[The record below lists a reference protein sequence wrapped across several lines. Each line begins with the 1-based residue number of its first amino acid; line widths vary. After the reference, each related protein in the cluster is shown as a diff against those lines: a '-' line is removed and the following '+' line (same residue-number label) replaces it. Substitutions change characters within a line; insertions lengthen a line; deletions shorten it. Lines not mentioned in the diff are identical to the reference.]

1 METPDMKRALSVL
14 VMMFLL
20 LPVCALAADNGTY
33 RNLRIFTDVIE
44 EIERSYVEEPDSEQL
59 IEEAIKG
66 MVNSLDP
73 HSALLPPQ
81 AHSELREDTRGR
93 FSGVGLVL
101 SIRDEKLTVVSPI
114 DGSPAKEAGIR
125 NGDVIIAID
134 DQKTATMTMEE
145 SIELMR
151 GVRGSMVTLTV
162 LQKKGGK
169 EMRVTLRR
177 DEIPLQSVA
186 HYELKPGFPF
196 IAVTSFNDNTASDF
210 EKAILAHE
218 AKGAVKGLVLDL
230 RDNPG
235 GILQQAVEMV
245 DLFIA
250 DGVIVSIKGRA
261 KEQRQV
267 WRATTEKPVRTFP
280 VVVLING
287 GSASASEIVA
297 GALKDQKR
305 ALILGTTSFG
315 KGSVQNIIPLSDGFG
330 LKLTV
335 ALYYTPSGTSI
346 QAKGIVP
353 DVELPFQEM
362 AFASEEKSMAERDLP
377 NHIKA
382 NDKADE
388 EPLPQA
394 PERLKR
400 DNQVQRALELLLS
413 RSIFGNG

>member
-1 METPDMKRALSVL
+1 MKRSLPVL
-14 VMMFLL
+14 VLFCLL
-20 LPVCALAADNGTY
+20 LPHRAPAADNGTY
-33 RNLRIFTDVIE
+33 RNLRIFTDVME
-44 EIERSYVEEPDSEQL
+44 EIERNYVEEPNSEKL
-59 IEEAIKG
+59 IEEAVKG

-81 AHSELREDTRGR
+81 AHSELRDDTRGR

-101 SIRDEKLTVVSPI
+101 SIRNDKLTVVSPI
-114 DGSPAKEAGIR
+114 DGSPAKTAGIR

-134 DQKTATMTMEE
+134 DRKTASMTMEE
-145 SIELMR
+145 SITLMR
-151 GVRGSMVTLTV
+151 GPRGSMVTLTV
-162 LQKKGGK
+162 LQNKGGK

-196 IAVTSFNDNTASDF
+196 IAVTSFNESTASDF
-210 EKAILAHE
+210 EKALLAHE

-235 GILQQAVEMV
+235 GILQQAVDLA
-245 DLFIA
+245 DLFIT

-261 KEQRQV
+261 QEQRQV
-267 WRATTEKPVRTFP
+267 WRATAEKPVRNFP

-287 GSASASEIVA
+287 GSASAAEIVA
-297 GALKDQKR
+297 GALKDHKR

-315 KGSVQNIIPLSDGFG
+315 KGSVQNIIPLSDGYG

-335 ALYYTPSGTSI
+335 ALYYTPSGVSI

-362 AFASEEKSMAERDLP
+362 AFTPEEKPMAESDLP
-377 NHIKA
+377 NHIVPRQ
-382 NDKADE
+382 KADD
-388 EPLPQA
+388 EPLPAA

-400 DNQVQRALELLLS
+400 DNQVQRAMELLLS
-413 RSIFGNG
+413 RNIFGNG

>member
-1 METPDMKRALSVL
+1 MKRVSSLMALLWLL
-14 VMMFLL
+14 VPL
-20 LPVCALAADNGTY
+20 CATAAENGTY

-44 EIERSYVEEPDSEQL
+44 EIERSYVDEPNSEQL

-81 AHSELREDTRGR
+81 AHSELQEDTRGR

-101 SIRDEKLTVVSPI
+101 SMRNEKLIVVSPI
-114 DGSPAKEAGIR
+114 DGSPAKNAGIR
-125 NGDVIIAID
+125 GGDLIIAID
-134 DQKTATMTMEE
+134 GEKTATLTMEE
-145 SIELMR
+145 SITLMR
-151 GVRGSMVTLTV
+151 GPRGSMVSLTV
-162 LQKKGGK
+162 LQKTGGK
-169 EMRVTLRR
+169 EVRVTLRR

-186 HYELKPGFPF
+186 HYELKRGFPF
-196 IAVTSFNDNTASDF
+196 IAVTSFNDNTARDF
-210 EKAILAHE
+210 EAALLAHE
-218 AKGAVKGLVLDL
+218 ANGPVKGLVLDL

-235 GILQQAVEMV
+235 GILQQAVDIV
-245 DLFIA
+245 DFFIE
-250 DGVIVSIKGRA
+250 DGVIVSIKGRSM
-261 KEQRQV
+261 EERQV
-267 WRATTEKPVRTFP
+267 WRATTEKPVRSFP

-297 GALKDQKR
+297 GALKDRKR
-305 ALILGTTSFG
+305 GLILGTTSFG
-315 KGSVQNIIPLSDGFG
+315 KGSVQNIIPLTDGYG

-335 ALYYTPSGTSI
+335 ALYYTPSGVSI

-362 AFASEEKSMAERDLP
+362 DFTPDEPPMTERDLP
-377 NHIKA
+377 NHIKPRES
-382 NDKADE
+382 ADE

-394 PERLKR
+394 PDRLKR

-413 RSIFGNG
+413 RDIFGKG

>member
-1 METPDMKRALSVL
+1 MKRAFPVMVL
-14 VMMFLL
+14 VGLL
-20 LPVCALAADNGTY
+20 IPFYASAADDGTY

-44 EIERSYVEEPDSEQL
+44 EIERSYVEEPDSEKL
-59 IEEAIKG
+59 VEEAIKG
-66 MVNSLDP
+66 MVDSLDP
-73 HSALLPPQ
+73 HSTLLTPQ
-81 AHSELREDTRGR
+81 VHSDLRDDTRGH

-101 SIRDEKLTVVSPI
+101 SMRDDELTVVSPI
-114 DGSPAKEAGIR
+114 GGSPAEEAGVR

-134 DQKTATMTMEE
+134 DQKTSTLTMAEA
-145 SIELMR
+145 IELMR
-151 GVRGSMVTLTV
+151 GVRGSQVILTV

-177 DEIPLQSVA
+177 DDIPLQSVA

-196 IAVTSFNDNTASDF
+196 VAVTSFNESTAVDF
-210 EKAILAHE
+210 ENALLAHE

-235 GILQQAVEMV
+235 GILQQAVDMV

-261 KEQRQV
+261 EEQRQV
-267 WRATTEKPVRTFP
+267 WRATDEKTVRTYP
-280 VVVLING
+280 VVVLVNG

-297 GALKDQKR
+297 GALKDHKR

-315 KGSVQNIIPLSDGFG
+315 KGSVQNIISLSDGYG

-353 DVELPFQEM
+353 DVELPFQELS
-362 AFASEEKSMAERDLP
+362 FSPEEHPMAERDLP
-377 NHIKA
+377 NHIEA
-382 NDKADE
+382 RESTDDA
-388 EPLPQA
+388 PLPQA
-394 PERLKR
+394 PERLKH

-413 RSIFGNG
+413 RDIFGNA

>member
-1 METPDMKRALSVL
+1 MTRVDLIVALVCLL
-14 VMMFLL
+14 VPLS
-20 LPVCALAADNGTY
+20 AAAAENGTY

-44 EIERSYVEEPDSEQL
+44 EIERSYVDEPDSEQL

-81 AHSELREDTRGR
+81 AHSELQEDTRGR

-101 SIRDEKLTVVSPI
+101 SIRNEKLTVVSPI
-114 DGSPAKEAGIR
+114 GGSPAKEAGIR

-134 DQKTATMTMEE
+134 DEKTAALTMEE
-145 SIELMR
+145 SISLMR

-162 LQKKGGK
+162 LQKKGGQ

-186 HYELKPGFPF
+186 HYELKRGFPF
-196 IAVTSFNDNTASDF
+196 IAVTSFNDSTARDF
-210 EKAILAHE
+210 EKALLAHE
-218 AKGAVKGLVLDL
+218 AKGPVKGLVLDL

-235 GILQQAVEMV
+235 GILQQAVDLV
-245 DLFIA
+245 DLFIE

-267 WRATTEKPVRTFP
+267 WRATFEKPVRTFP

-297 GALKDQKR
+297 GAMKDHKR
-305 ALILGTTSFG
+305 GLILGTTSFG
-315 KGSVQNIIPLSDGFG
+315 KGSVQNIIPLSDGYG

-335 ALYYTPSGTSI
+335 ALYYTPSGVSI

-362 AFASEEKSMAERDLP
+362 AFTPEEQPMAERDLP
-377 NHIKA
+377 NHIEA
-382 NDKADE
+382 SESEDE
-388 EPLPQA
+388 DPLLQA

-413 RSIFGNG
+413 RDIFGNG

>member
-1 METPDMKRALSVL
+1 MKRSFLVMVL
-14 VMMFLL
+14 VGLL
-20 LPVCALAADNGTY
+20 LPVCATATENGTY

-44 EIERSYVEEPDSEQL
+44 EIERSYVEEPNSEQL

-73 HSALLPPQ
+73 HSALLPPK
-81 AHSELREDTRGR
+81 AHSELREDTTGR

-101 SIRDEKLTVVSPI
+101 SVRDEKLTVVSPI
-114 DGSPAKEAGIR
+114 DGSPAKTAGIR
-125 NGDVIIAID
+125 TGDVIIAID
-134 DQKTATMTMEE
+134 DQKTSTLTMEE
-145 SIELMR
+145 SINLMR

-169 EMRVTLRR
+169 ELRVTLRR

-196 IAVTSFNDNTASDF
+196 IAVTSFNDSTARDF
-210 EKAILAHE
+210 ENAILAHE
-218 AKGAVKGLVLDL
+218 AKGTIKGLVLDL

-235 GILQQAVEMV
+235 GILEQAVDMV
-245 DLFIA
+245 DLFIE
-250 DGVIVSIKGRA
+250 DGVIVSIKGRS

-267 WRATTEKPVRTFP
+267 WRATTEKPLRSFP
-280 VVVLING
+280 VVVIVNG

-297 GALKDQKR
+297 GALKDHKR

-335 ALYYTPSGTSI
+335 ALYYTPSGVSI

-362 AFASEEKSMAERDLP
+362 AYTPEEKPMAERDLP
-377 NHIKA
+377 NHIESREE
-382 NDKADE
+382 ADD

-413 RSIFGNG
+413 RAIFGNG

>member
-1 METPDMKRALSVL
+1 MKRPFSVL
-14 VMMFLL
+14 ILVLFL
-20 LPVCALAADNGTY
+20 LPVGATAAENGTY

-44 EIERSYVEEPDSEQL
+44 EIERSYVDEPDTEQL

-66 MVNSLDP
+66 MVDSLDP

-101 SIRDEKLTVVSPI
+101 SIRNEKLTVVSPI
-114 DGSPAKEAGIR
+114 DGSPAKDAGIR
-125 NGDVIIAID
+125 SGDVIIAID
-134 DQKTATMTMEE
+134 DEKTATLTMEE
-145 SIELMR
+145 SIHLMR

-169 EMRVTLRR
+169 EVRVTLRR
-177 DEIPLQSVA
+177 DDIPLQSVA

-196 IAVTSFNDNTASDF
+196 IAVTSFNEHTARDF
-210 EKAILAHE
+210 EAALVAHE
-218 AKGAVKGLVLDL
+218 AKGPVKGLVLDL

-235 GILQQAVEMV
+235 GILQQAVDLV
-245 DLFIA
+245 DLFLSE
-250 DGVIVSIKGRA
+250 GVIVSIKGRA

-267 WRATTEKPVRTFP
+267 WRATTEKTVRRFP

-297 GALKDQKR
+297 GALKDHKR
-305 ALILGTTSFG
+305 GLILGTTSFG
-315 KGSVQNIIPLSDGFG
+315 KGSVQNIIPLSDGYG

-335 ALYYTPSGTSI
+335 ALYYTPSGVSI

-362 AFASEEKSMAERDLP
+362 AFAAEEKPMTERDLP

-382 NDKADE
+382 SPGDDD

-413 RSIFGNG
+413 RDIFGND